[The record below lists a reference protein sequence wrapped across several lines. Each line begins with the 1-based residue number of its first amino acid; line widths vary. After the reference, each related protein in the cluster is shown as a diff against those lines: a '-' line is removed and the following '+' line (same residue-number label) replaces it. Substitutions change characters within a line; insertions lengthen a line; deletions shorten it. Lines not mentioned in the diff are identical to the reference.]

1 MSLQVRRKQTQ
12 RAHPRDELLRE
23 AALAV
28 TLHHD
33 RPHFFVNKPAR
44 SVPGGALLIGQELF
58 DPVVIQRGHG
68 NALAPAPALKGLLLP
83 RIGLRDDNA
92 DRVLIES
99 FEAAFALKV
108 FEVAADRAIFRELR
122 KLVVRD

>member
-1 MSLQVRRKQTQ
+1 MSLKVRRKETQ
-12 RAHPRDELLRE
+12 RAHPRNELLRE
-23 AALAV
+23 ATFAV

-33 RPHFFVNKPAR
+33 RPHFFVNEPPR

-58 DPVVIQRGHG
+58 DPVVIQRRHG
-68 NALAPAPALKGLLLP
+68 NALAPAPALIGLLP
-83 RIGLRDDNA
+83 TRIGLRDNQA
-92 DRVLIES
+92 HCVLIES